1 MINNINSN
9 KYLFS
14 FIGSGISSMFLL
26 KEFLNNKNIA
36 NTSLFHIYEK
46 NIFPFGLVRSGF
58 APDNY
63 KIKENLTELF
73 TNILKNNN
81 NIKYFGNMFI
91 TNNNLKKLSPYYSLV
106 FLGDGLQQK
115 KLLNISNE
123 KLMIDGIDM
132 AKWYNGEILDED
144 KNIKNIISK
153 NKNNNLIMIGNGN
166 VSLDIIRILFLLK
179 DNLLYKYGIPENR
192 IKYIKKL
199 RNKIDNI
206 YIIARNN
213 INKASFT
220 KFEFKNFLQNC
231 QNYGNINIH
240 INDDEIINKNNFYFN
255 KKINFL
261 LNSVNNDNLDKKNS
275 KKKNIIFLFNN
286 SPVRYDGNYL
296 YLKNNFQN
304 NKIKSN
310 IIIKSIGRNRQNIID
325 KEPNNLIKLPIYK
338 NINEGIIYSKNLFLQ
353 IMNQINSNKV
363 IKKNDFEGLNSCI
376 KTIQGKK
383 RIIYKDDWFKINE
396 YEKKEGLKRDRIR
409 QKIIEKE
416 KVFQLL

>member
-1 MINNINSN
+1 M
-9 KYLFS
+9 
-14 FIGSGISSMFLL
+14 
-26 KEFLNNKNIA
+26 
-36 NTSLFHIYEK
+36 
-46 NIFPFGLVRSGF
+46 
-58 APDNY
+58 
-63 KIKENLTELF
+63 
-73 TNILKNNN
+73 
-81 NIKYFGNMFI
+81 
-91 TNNNLKKLSPYYSLV
+91 
-106 FLGDGLQQK
+106 
-115 KLLNISNE
+115 
-123 KLMIDGIDM
+123 
-132 AKWYNGEILDED
+132 
-144 KNIKNIISK
+144 
-153 NKNNNLIMIGNGN
+153 
-166 VSLDIIRILFLLK
+166 
-179 DNLLYKYGIPENR
+179 
-192 IKYIKKL
+192 
-199 RNKIDNI
+199 
-206 YIIARNN
+206 
-213 INKASFT
+213 
-220 KFEFKNFLQNC
+220 
-231 QNYGNINIH
+231 
-240 INDDEIINKNNFYFN
+240 
-255 KKINFL
+255 
-261 LNSVNNDNLDKKNS
+261 
-275 KKKNIIFLFNN
+275 FNN

>member
-206 YIIARNN
+206 YIISRNN

-240 INDDEIINKNNFYFN
+240 INDD
-255 KKINFL
+255 
-261 LNSVNNDNLDKKNS
+261 
-275 KKKNIIFLFNN
+275 
-286 SPVRYDGNYL
+286 
-296 YLKNNFQN
+296 
-304 NKIKSN
+304 
-310 IIIKSIGRNRQNIID
+310 
-325 KEPNNLIKLPIYK
+325 
-338 NINEGIIYSKNLFLQ
+338 
-353 IMNQINSNKV
+353 
-363 IKKNDFEGLNSCI
+363 
-376 KTIQGKK
+376 
-383 RIIYKDDWFKINE
+383 
-396 YEKKEGLKRDRIR
+396 
-409 QKIIEKE
+409 
-416 KVFQLL
+416 